1 MNINII
7 SVKGAPKKY
16 ELWSLKSVLTFL
28 GIILLLIGFIL
39 IIFNI
44 TSDKLNVNI
53 PIISSI
59 LTLIGSFLIYILSIA
74 QIDPLDVAQIN
85 NNILLTMIFA
95 TSAQM
100 IYIMRSNP
108 TAFNNNLW
116 FDFAYWTRII
126 TTGFGILTTSIIIYY
141 I

>member
-1 MNINII
+1 
-7 SVKGAPKKY
+7 
-16 ELWSLKSVLTFL
+16 
-28 GIILLLIGFIL
+28 
-39 IIFNI
+39 
-44 TSDKLNVNI
+44 
-53 PIISSI
+53 
-59 LTLIGSFLIYILSIA
+59 
-74 QIDPLDVAQIN
+74 
-85 NNILLTMIFA
+85 MIFA

-100 IYIMRSNP
+100 IYNIYIMRSNP